1 MLEKQIE
8 RYLCNRV
15 KQLGGKALKFE
26 PPGSG
31 GWPDRIIFLPG
42 GKTLFVEVKAPGQKP
57 RPLQVKRAKELQKLG
72 FFVECLDSHIAVK
85 EFVEVLETLRRVVGD
100 VIFYE

>member
-15 KQLGGKALKFE
+15 KQLGGLALKFE

-31 GWPDRIIFLPG
+31 GWPDRIIFFLAAKSCLWRLKHLD
-42 GKTLFVEVKAPGQKP
+42 KTKAATSEAG
-57 RPLQVKRAKELQKLG
+57 R
-72 FFVECLDSHIAVK
+72 
-85 EFVEVLETLRRVVGD
+85 
-100 VIFYE
+100 